1 MTVELNR
8 GEPLFDR
15 LLAVQI
21 VAGAVEP
28 RVVTLAF
35 RVIPGNRTTGQ
46 SQSERLFHFEVRQS
60 FVRST
65 QSPTQAHN
73 PLTHLFNPSPPQRHN

>member
-1 MTVELNR
+1 MTVELKR

-15 LLAVQI
+15 LLSVQI

-35 RVIPGNRTTGQ
+35 RVIPGTRTTGQ
-46 SQSERLFHFEVRQS
+46 SQAERLFHFEVRQS
-60 FVRST
+60 RVRST
-65 QSPTQAHN
+65 QSP
-73 PLTHLFNPSPPQRHN
+73 